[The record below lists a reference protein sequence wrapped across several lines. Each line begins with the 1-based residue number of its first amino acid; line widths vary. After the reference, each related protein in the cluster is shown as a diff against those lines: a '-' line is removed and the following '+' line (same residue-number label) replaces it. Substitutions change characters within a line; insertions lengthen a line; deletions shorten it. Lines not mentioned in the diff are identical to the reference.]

1 MKHGTILGE
10 LHLRKYRKLVTF
22 QKRTNIPY
30 HLRMKIYPRL
40 EEQSNDMKNI
50 SLAIHRRRRKNM
62 FALTKCHKE
71 VHRTLES
78 IEVKTNSD
86 EPFILYNESAKG

>member
-1 MKHGTILGE
+1 MSKDHIFF
-10 LHLRKYRKLVTF
+10 LRLKCNHSPVQSK
-22 QKRTNIPY
+22 
-30 HLRMKIYPRL
+30 MYPRL